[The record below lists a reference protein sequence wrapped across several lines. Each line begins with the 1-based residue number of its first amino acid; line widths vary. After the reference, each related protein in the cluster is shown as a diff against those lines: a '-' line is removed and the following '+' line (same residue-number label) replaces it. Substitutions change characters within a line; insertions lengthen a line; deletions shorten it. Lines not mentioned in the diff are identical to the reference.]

1 MKNSQIQKLTT
12 PWTKE
17 DGQLLGYTRKSDNTK
32 DKRKQTAPW
41 TAHRSIR
48 KKKDNTSVKT
58 RKKTTEEYRKKMIT
72 PWTKEKQTNR
82 GQQKNRKKT

>member
-1 MKNSQIQKLTT
+1 MKNSKIQKLTT

-17 DGQLLGYTRKSDNTK
+17 DGQLLEYKRKSDNTK

-48 KKKDNTSVKT
+48 KKDNTSIKT
-58 RKKTTEEYRKKMIT
+58 RKKTKEYVHMF
-72 PWTKEKQTNR
+72 E
-82 GQQKNRKKT
+82 